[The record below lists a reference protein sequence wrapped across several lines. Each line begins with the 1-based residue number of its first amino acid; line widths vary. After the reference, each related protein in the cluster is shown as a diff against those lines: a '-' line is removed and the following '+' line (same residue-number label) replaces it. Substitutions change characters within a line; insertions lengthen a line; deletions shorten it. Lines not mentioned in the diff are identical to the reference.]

1 MTEYRKSTD
10 TAHQV
15 QLASKLVHAIWV
27 SRAVC
32 AGEKAPFEVW
42 TQFVGNGADIQ
53 VTAQDDKG
61 KTLGKVKGQLF
72 GNYFADVIDLPTK
85 AGESMTF
92 TAKLPKH
99 SLQKK
104 SGVCQILPPV
114 RITNQKWGE
123 KEVRRGDRVSL
134 SADVENVVDGR
145 EVLIFIYEHDRD
157 GAHDFITR
165 FPCKVENGRIEA
177 EWSYAYH
184 DDTDEIPTDPEMKKS
199 GKGYSAPTYFW
210 VAEYGRKTVRRQTGV
225 GVAGVQGLARS
236 RSGRQHRRPV
246 ADEKYEVEFADGSKK
261 SGRLDKNGQ
270 AQIKDVPPGKADIR
284 YPDPLPGLGIRK
296 PCAIKVTRINRSRIS
311 SIYLRKDRN
320 HLKNRARWCRVC
332 CRKSRW

>member
-10 TAHQV
+10 TLHQV
-15 QLASKLVHAIWV
+15 QLTSKLVHALWV

-53 VTAQDDKG
+53 VVAQDDKG

-72 GNYFADVIDLPTK
+72 GNSFADVIDVPSK

-99 SLQKK
+99 NLQKK

-114 RITNQKWGE
+114 RITNQKWGR
-123 KEVRRGDRVSL
+123 KEARRGDRVSL
-134 SADVENVVDGR
+134 SADVENVADGR
-145 EVLIFIYEHDRD
+145 EVLVFIYEHDRD

-165 FPCKVENGRIEA
+165 FPCKVENRRIEV
-177 EWSYAYH
+177 EWSFEYH
-184 DDTDEIPTDPEMKKS
+184 DDTNEIPTDPEMKKN
-199 GKGYSAPTYFW
+199 GKGYGAPTYFW
-210 VAEYGRKTVRRQTGV
+210 VAEYGRKRFGDKQESGLLEFKDWIDLDLVDSTG
-225 GVAGVQGLARS
+225 
-236 RSGRQHRRPV
+236 RPV
-246 ADEKYEVEFADGSKK
+246 AEEKYEIEFADGSKK

-284 YPDPLPGLGIRK
+284 YPDLSL
-296 PCAIKVTRINRSRIS
+296 
-311 SIYLRKDRN
+311 D
-320 HLKNRARWCRVC
+320 
-332 CRKSRW
+332 

>member
-15 QLASKLVHAIWV
+15 QLTSKLVHALWV

-42 TQFVGNGADIQ
+42 TQFVGNGAEIQ

-72 GNYFADVIDLPTK
+72 GNYFADVIDVPTK

-92 TAKLPKH
+92 NAKLPKH

-123 KEVRRGDRVSL
+123 KEVRRGDRGSL

-210 VAEYGRKTVRRQTGV
+210 VAEYGRKRFGDKQESGLLVFKDWLDLDLVDSTG
-225 GVAGVQGLARS
+225 
-236 RSGRQHRRPV
+236 RPV

-284 YPDPLPGLGIRK
+284 YPDLSL
-296 PCAIKVTRINRSRIS
+296 
-311 SIYLRKDRN
+311 D
-320 HLKNRARWCRVC
+320 
-332 CRKSRW
+332 